1 MHSPCRSQTA
11 GPSADACSA
20 VRKTRRKTSI
30 ADCAPPADGY
40 GAADAPGGR
49 PIPGRPRARSHHVI
63 GRVPS
68 GSNVSYGGAGSDVA
82 ASADSTV
89 DASQGLYGDM
99 RLHGCPSVPVEE
111 RRIATGACAPQW
123 GNEGSGA
130 LRDD

>member
-99 RLHGCPSVPVEE
+99 RLHGCPEFPG
-111 RRIATGACAPQW
+111 RGAEDRNGGGCPEM
-123 GNEGSGA
+123 GE
-130 LRDD
+130 